1 MSCRVSLPKGCHLND
16 HWSSSP
22 TALAFPIPKRWP
34 KLVCEWW
41 NHHPPIRRLG
51 MHPTMFFGFV
61 GGIPT
66 PLKNMKVRWDDY
78 SQYMESN
85 KIPLFQTTNQFSTS
99 IKSMTSPW
107 TISRCVK
114 YGITSHR
121 HPGNPFGKTSAF
133 VKKNELRDCIQDLP
147 EVSAVLLLRGSWCIS
162 HDLRYK
168 ILIYL

>member
-78 SQYMESN
+78 SQYMPKE
-85 KIPLFQTTNQFSTS
+85 KFQTTIFLKKTQCQSDGYSLIPYKKLAMFNGLYMYIYMCVYFVYIHS
-99 IKSMTSPW
+99 IW
-107 TISRCVK
+107 VK
-114 YGITSHR
+114 YNISLTWIVR
-121 HPGNPFGKTSAF
+121 PFGGDS
-133 VKKNELRDCIQDLP
+133 P
-147 EVSAVLLLRGSWCIS
+147 
-162 HDLRYK
+162 Y
-168 ILIYL
+168 